1 MTSEVSKGG
10 HLLETPAEKRRR
22 IGIQVLMVLAA
33 CLGHSVIAIV
43 AAFPNPAIS
52 DLRKDN
58 STIFGSAMALTT
70 AEMDMMGSLV
80 CAGTIPGTWLG
91 GWMVGAIGRRKSLIL
106 IVVPFTL
113 AWALVGMAVNPPM
126 MLVGRFISGIC
137 YGVTTVAA
145 STYVIEIPD
154 ASFRGAMAALPTL
167 FFGLGLVA
175 TVTAGMF
182 LRWYAIALVG
192 YAVMVLC
199 SLLMFFLPET
209 PAYLAVSG
217 DKKKAGRILEQLRGP
232 DFDVDQELKTLRECN
247 ETQAD
252 ETFVRQLLKPEM
264 YRPLI
269 VCIVLFFIQNFSGL
283 TVMYYN
289 TTRIFHAAG
298 STIDE
303 DVATIYVFFVKLL
316 GTIIA
321 CLFLD
326 RIGRRVCM
334 ILSLL
339 IMGVCLVIMGVY
351 LNLKEGAISG
361 FEISDALP
369 AANQT
374 LGENPLEDEVITR
387 SHEYLPL
394 LCLMVYMFASCIGAH
409 PVPWILSTEYFPTTT
424 RGQASGL
431 CAMACSLFNFAA
443 LQLFSPMLDALSQA
457 GLYWAYGAVSFLG
470 VLFCLVCVKET
481 KGKSVG

>member
-1 MTSEVSKGG
+1 MLFLSLPS
-10 HLLETPAEKRRR
+10 
-22 IGIQVLMVLAA
+22 IQFIP
-33 CLGHSVIAIV
+33 CLFFECHCLS
-43 AAFPNPAIS
+43 P
-52 DLRKDN
+52 
-58 STIFGSAMALTT
+58 
-70 AEMDMMGSLV
+70 SL
-80 CAGTIPGTWLG
+80 
-91 GWMVGAIGRRKSLIL
+91 
-106 IVVPFTL
+106 
-113 AWALVGMAVNPPM
+113 
-126 MLVGRFISGIC
+126 RFISGIC

-192 YAVMVLC
+192 YAVMALC
-199 SLLMFFLPET
+199 SLLMFFMPET

-217 DKKKAGRILEQLRGP
+217 DKTKAGRILERLRGP
-232 DFDVDQELKTLRECN
+232 DFDVDQELKTLHECN
-247 ETQAD
+247 ETKANQS
-252 ETFVRQLLKPEM
+252 FIKQLLKPEL

-303 DVATIYVFFVKLL
+303 NVATIYVFFVKLL

-351 LNLKEGAISG
+351 LNLKEGATIG
-361 FEISDALP
+361 FDAPP

-387 SHEYLPL
+387 Y
-394 LCLMVYMFASCIGAH
+394 VSC
-409 PVPWILSTEYFPTTT
+409 PQ
-424 RGQASGL
+424 QARPEVTFR
-431 CAMACSLFNFAA
+431 AMRFGIISD
-443 LQLFSPMLDALSQA
+443 QRT
-457 GLYWAYGAVSFLG
+457 V
-470 VLFCLVCVKET
+470 
-481 KGKSVG
+481 